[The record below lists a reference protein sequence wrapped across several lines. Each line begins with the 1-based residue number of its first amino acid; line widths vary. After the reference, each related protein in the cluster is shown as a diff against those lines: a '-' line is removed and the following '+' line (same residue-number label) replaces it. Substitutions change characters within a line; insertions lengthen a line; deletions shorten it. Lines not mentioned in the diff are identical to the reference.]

1 MSTESAGRSTLW
13 GLVALGV
20 ALVLSSF
27 VLAGAAVR
35 VKRAADAITVTGS
48 AKRPIRSDFIVWR
61 GTVAGQ
67 QSSLAES
74 AEELERY
81 VTRTRAFLAAKGI
94 PDSAITWRAVE
105 TQPMPEVSMNG
116 RETGRILGYRLQR
129 MFEVRS
135 PDVDRISQIAQ
146 STGEVIREG
155 VPLTTFPPEYLF
167 TRLAELRTG
176 MLAEATKDARTRA
189 EAIAESAGSGI
200 GPVREARMGVFQVT
214 PRHSTEVSDYG
225 INDVTAVDKD
235 ITAVVRVTFAVD

>member
-1 MSTESAGRSTLW
+1 MTTDRTPSL
-13 GLVALGV
+13 GLLAIAA
-20 ALVLSSF
+20 ALVLSAF
-27 VLAGAAVR
+27 IAAGAAVR
-35 VKRAADAITVTGS
+35 VKRAGDAITVTGS

-67 QSSLAES
+67 QPSLAAS

-81 VTRTRAFLAAKGI
+81 VTRTRAFLSAKGI

-105 TQPMPEVSMNG
+105 TMPMPEVSMNG

-135 PDVDRISQIAQ
+135 FDVDGISAIAA
-146 STGEVIREG
+146 STGEVMREG

-167 TRLAELRTG
+167 TRLAEVRTE
-176 MLAEATKDARTRA
+176 MLSEATKDERTRA
-189 EAIAESAGSGI
+189 EAIAESAGSDI
-200 GPVREARMGVFQVT
+200 GPVREARMGVFQIT

-225 INDVTAVDKD
+225 INDVSSVEKD

>member
-1 MSTESAGRSTLW
+1 MDDRKSAFLY
-13 GLVALGV
+13 GLVAL
-20 ALVLSSF
+20 ALG
-27 VLAGAAVR
+27 LALGLFSISRSLKDIRRGNEEV
-35 VKRAADAITVTGS
+35 VVTGS
-48 AKRPIRSDFIVWR
+48 ARRPIRSDFIVWR

-67 QSSLAES
+67 QPSLAES
-74 AEELERY
+74 ADELERY

-105 TQPMPEVSMNG
+105 TMPMPEISPSG
-116 RETGRILGYRLQR
+116 RETGRIFAYRLQR

-135 PDVDRISQIAQ
+135 PDVDGITTIAA

-155 VPLTTFPPEYLF
+155 VPLTAFPPEYLF
-167 TRLAELRTG
+167 TRLAEVRTE

-200 GPVREARMGVFQVT
+200 GPVREARMGVFQIT

-225 INDVTAVDKD
+225 INDVSSVDKD

>member
-1 MSTESAGRSTLW
+1 MSTDRTTPAW
-13 GLVALGV
+13 GLLAIAA
-20 ALVLSSF
+20 ALVLSAF
-27 VLAGAAVR
+27 IAAGAAVK

-67 QSSLAES
+67 QPSLAES
-74 AEELERY
+74 ADELERY

-105 TQPMPEVSMNG
+105 TMPMPEISPSG
-116 RETGRILGYRLQR
+116 RETGRIYAYRLQR

-135 PDVDRISQIAQ
+135 PDVDRIAQIAQ

-155 VPLTTFPPEYLF
+155 VPLTAFPPEYLF
-167 TRLAELRTG
+167 TRLTEVRTE

-200 GPVREARMGVFQVT
+200 GPVREARMGVFQIT

-225 INDVTAVDKD
+225 INDVSSVDKD

>member
-1 MSTESAGRSTLW
+1 MTDRTTPAW
-13 GLVALGV
+13 GLLAIAA
-20 ALVLSSF
+20 ALVLSAF
-27 VLAGAAVR
+27 IAAGAAVR

-67 QSSLAES
+67 QPTLAAS

-105 TQPMPEVSMNG
+105 TMPMPEVSMNG

-135 PDVDRISQIAQ
+135 FDVDGISAIAA
-146 STGEVIREG
+146 STGEVMREG
-155 VPLTTFPPEYLF
+155 VPLTTFPPEYLY
-167 TRLAELRTG
+167 TRLAEVRTE
-176 MLAEATKDARTRA
+176 MLSEATKDARTRA
-189 EAIAESAGSGI
+189 EAIATSAGSGI
-200 GPVREARMGVFQVT
+200 GPVREARMGVFQIT

-225 INDVTAVDKD
+225 INDVSSVEKD